1 MQRADIFFRGEQE
14 QTLLFISI
22 FIYYFLFLMRSHCQK
37 AAQSAIET
45 DGRRSNIGSVYCA
58 TPEARFF
65 IFFWGDKQNTS
76 HSYEPQTEKL
86 KVQNMKKKK
95 KKRLLIREAMLSL
108 AGTELWGSQGRTL
121 ATTNDK
127 SLRLQALK
135 NHHEVK
141 KPKKTSQTIIGLTH
155 TSYTSSPQP
164 RRPSRVAT

>member
-45 DGRRSNIGSVYCA
+45 DGLRSNIGSVYCA

-65 IFFWGDKQNTS
+65 IFFGGDKQNTS

-95 KKRLLIREAMLSL
+95 KKKITDQRSNAFS
-108 AGTELWGSQGRTL
+108 GR
-121 ATTNDK
+121 DG
-127 SLRLQALK
+127 
-135 NHHEVK
+135 VM
-141 KPKKTSQTIIGLTH
+141 
-155 TSYTSSPQP
+155 
-164 RRPSRVAT
+164 RVTRQNISNNQ